1 MRPILK
7 FPRTTHVRG
16 SRFQHGDHDM
26 EATPWSELANRN
38 LVVEEKCD
46 GANCGIS
53 FSDEGEMFLQSRG
66 HYLRGG
72 PREKHFALLKQWTS
86 CHEEAFFCA
95 LGSRYVLYGEWMYA
109 KHTSFYDILPH
120 YFLEFDVFDTETNT
134 FLDTPSRRE
143 LLKNVPIVS
152 VPVLYEGIVK
162 DVKSLSSF
170 IGPSAFMGPDHR
182 YNLLNAARNANVS
195 EHDILKHVDGTTIM
209 EGLYVKREE
218 NGIVTGRYKFVRDSF
233 TSSIIDQ
240 ETHWLERPIVQNA
253 LAPGAFERMF
263 Q

>member
-1 MRPILK
+1 MQMRK
-7 FPRTTHVRG
+7 YPRTPHIRG
-16 SRFQHGDHDM
+16 SRFQHGDHDLS
-26 EATPWSELANRN
+26 AVNFRELVSQH
-38 LVVEEKCD
+38 LVVEEKID
-46 GANCGIS
+46 GAQCGIS
-53 FSDEGEMFLQSRG
+53 FSDEGELFLQSRG

-72 PREKHFALLKQWTS
+72 PREKHFALLKQWSS

-109 KHTSFYDILPH
+109 KHTAFYDMLPH
-120 YFLEFDVFDTETNT
+120 YFLEFDVLDTERNV

-143 LLKNVPIVS
+143 LLKDVPVVS

-162 DVKSLSSF
+162 DVKELAKF
-170 IGPSAFMGPDHR
+170 IGPSAFMGEHHR
-182 YNLLNAARNANVS
+182 AHLLQAALIANVP
-195 EHDILKHVDGTTIM
+195 EQDIMKQVDGTTIM

-218 NGIVTGRYKFVRDSF
+218 NGIVTGRYKFVRESF
-233 TSSIIDQ
+233 TSSILDQ

-253 LAPGAFERMF
+253 LIPGAFEKMF